1 MPTEEELEQR
11 ITDSLDDREK
21 ELKAA
26 RSAIRKLDADKL
38 NEIFNKAVNK
48 A

>member
-21 ELKAA
+21 ELENA
-26 RSAIRKLDADKL
+26 RAVIRKLEAERL
-38 NEIFNKAVNK
+38 NEIFDKAVKPN
-48 A
+48 

>member
-21 ELKAA
+21 ELANA
-26 RSAIRKLDADKL
+26 RSVIRKLDADRL
-38 NEIFNKAVNK
+38 NEIFEKAVK
-48 A
+48 HT

>member
-21 ELKAA
+21 ELATA
-26 RSAIRKLDADKL
+26 RAAIRKLDAERL